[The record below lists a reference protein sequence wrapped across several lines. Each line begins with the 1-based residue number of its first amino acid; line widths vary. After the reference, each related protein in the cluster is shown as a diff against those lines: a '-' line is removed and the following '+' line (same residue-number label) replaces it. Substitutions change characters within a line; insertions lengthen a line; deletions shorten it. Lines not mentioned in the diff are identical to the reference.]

1 MRVQRFLWFF
11 LVIVLLELVACSND
25 SLAGVRFFSKPAITI
40 SLLIFL
46 FSQSELPARAKKFL
60 GLGLLFS
67 LSGDVLLMFDE
78 SSPLFFIGGLLSFL
92 LAHLMYLSVFLK
104 KSMFTIKGSL
114 VYGILLAVYATVVLY
129 LIFPNVG
136 DLLPFVIVYIVVLLM
151 LVLVAF
157 LRKPYTNNL
166 SYRLFLFGALSFMF
180 SDSLLALNKFYQSFE
195 MAAVAIMLT
204 YALAQL
210 LIVLGGIASVKNLKP

>member
-1 MRVQRFLWFF
+1 
-11 LVIVLLELVACSND
+11 
-25 SLAGVRFFSKPAITI
+25 
-40 SLLIFL
+40 
-46 FSQSELPARAKKFL
+46 
-60 GLGLLFS
+60 
-67 LSGDVLLMFDE
+67 
-78 SSPLFFIGGLLSFL
+78 
-92 LAHLMYLSVFLK
+92 
-104 KSMFTIKGSL
+104 MFTIKGSL

>member
-1 MRVQRFLWFF
+1 MGFQRFLWLFF
-11 LVIVLLELVACSND
+11 AIVLLELVACSND
-25 SLAGVRFFSKPAITI
+25 SLAGVRFISKPAITI

-46 FSQSELPARAKKFL
+46 FFQSELPARAKKFL

-104 KSMFTIKGSL
+104 KSMFAKKSTL
-114 VYGILLAVYATVVLY
+114 VYGNLLALYALAILY
-129 LIFPNVG
+129 LILPNVG
-136 DLLPFVIVYIVVLLM
+136 NLLPYVIVYMLVLLL

-157 LRKPYTNNL
+157 LRKPFTNSV
-166 SYRLFLFGALSFMF
+166 SYRLFLFGALSFMV
-180 SDSLLALNKFYQSFE
+180 SDSLLALNKFYLAFE

-210 LIVLGGIASVKNLKP
+210 LIVLGGITAAKKP